1 MANMAQEL
9 RKREG
14 EVIEL
19 PLRGGRKLKG
29 KLLKGP
35 EDSAGMISMNLP
47 DGDITFPFYELDA
60 AAWHKQSGACMEY

>member
-14 EVIEL
+14 EMIDL
-19 PLRGGRKLKG
+19 PMRGGRVLRG

-35 EDSAGMISMNLP
+35 EDSAGMISMTLS

-60 AAWHKQSGACMEY
+60 AAWHRQSGACVEY